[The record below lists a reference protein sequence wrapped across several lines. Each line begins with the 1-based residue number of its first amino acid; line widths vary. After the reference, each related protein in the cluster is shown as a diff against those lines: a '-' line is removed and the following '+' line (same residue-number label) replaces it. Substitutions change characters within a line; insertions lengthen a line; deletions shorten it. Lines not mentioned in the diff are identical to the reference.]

1 MPLFD
6 DLFND
11 SPRDEP
17 NDTPTEFNDTPPDPL
32 DPMQDPPPTLT
43 AFSGKPP
50 VKGGHKV
57 LHLHFDGGSRGNPG
71 PAGIGVTITTA
82 PPAAK
87 HVYELGEFLGSH
99 TNNVAEY
106 TALVRGLEAAKVLG
120 AKKLHVKADSEL
132 IVRQVNGIYR
142 CKSPDLKPLYEKA
155 LTLMRQIGDVEV
167 KHVYREDNSRADALA
182 NAAMDRTCKLEPL
195 GPLPK

>member
-1 MPLFD
+1 MPLFE
-6 DLFND
+6 D
-11 SPRDEP
+11 SLH
-17 NDTPTEFNDTPPDPL
+17 DTPPDPL
-32 DPMQDPPPTLT
+32 DPMQDPEIK
-43 AFSGKPP
+43 AFDGKPAT
-50 VKGGHKV
+50 KNHAV
-57 LHLHFDGGSRGNPG
+57 LHMQFDGGSRGNPG

-87 HVYELGEFLGSH
+87 RIYELGEFLGAC

-106 TALVRGLEAAKVLG
+106 TALVRGLEAAKALG

-142 CKSPDLKPLYEKA
+142 CKSPDLKPLYERA
-155 LTLMRQIGDVEV
+155 LTLMRQIGEV
-167 KHVYREDNSRADALA
+167 QVVHVYREHNSRADALA
-182 NAAMDRTCKLEPL
+182 NAAMDRSTKIEPL